1 MKVSVNQELRKAKS
15 LTKKGQLSK
24 AREIYQRILESF
36 PSNKQAIEGLTNLG
50 NPAVHA
56 SLHPPKE
63 TMDQLIS
70 FYNQGL
76 YDAALNRAIELSRN
90 FPNAFLVWN
99 TLGAACQKLGRNQ
112 DAINAFTKV
121 IETNPGHPDGYNN
134 LGTALKQKGNLK
146 EAISAYEKAI
156 TLEPDHA
163 EAYNNLGNVYQLVG
177 HHQEAILAYN
187 NAIKIKPG
195 YAEAFNNLGS
205 SLKDIGKYDEAEDAY
220 NKSLQLHPNY
230 AEALFNKG
238 KNCQEQGIIEQAIT
252 YYQKAIDIK
261 PMYPEAF
268 NNLGSAFQDAGR
280 LEKARSAYEQAIRL
294 NPDYA
299 MAYQHLSALKTFN
312 SEDPQIP
319 KLKQLNENPD
329 TNEIDKCHISYALA
343 KAHED
348 LGQLE
353 EAFYYLKSGGALR
366 KQALNYRID
375 QDEALFESIKSSAKL
390 IKQQS
395 IFPETAQ
402 STPIF
407 ILGMPRSGTTL
418 IEQIISCH
426 SQVLGAGE
434 LDYLSVLGADI
445 IEQKVAI
452 NSSNLVSIREKYF
465 DSTNRLSTGY
475 KYITDKQ
482 PQNFLYIALIAAA
495 FPEAKI
501 IHVTRQAAAVCWSN
515 FKNFFSSDGL
525 GYSYNLGDTVKYY
538 KLYENLMGFFSE
550 LYGSLIYEVNYDDL
564 VVDQENHTRNLIEH
578 IGLDWEDECLSP
590 HLNMRIVQTA
600 SNQQVRQKVYT
611 GSSAEW
617 KKFEPYLE
625 GVFDTLL

>member
-1 MKVSVNQELRKAKS
+1 M
-15 LTKKGQLSK
+15 
-24 AREIYQRILESF
+24 
-36 PSNKQAIEGLTNLG
+36 
-50 NPAVHA
+50 
-56 SLHPPKE
+56 
-63 TMDQLIS
+63 
-70 FYNQGL
+70 
-76 YDAALNRAIELSRN
+76 
-90 FPNAFLVWN
+90 
-99 TLGAACQKLGRNQ
+99 
-112 DAINAFTKV
+112 
-121 IETNPGHPDGYNN
+121 
-134 LGTALKQKGNLK
+134 
-146 EAISAYEKAI
+146 
-156 TLEPDHA
+156 
-163 EAYNNLGNVYQLVG
+163 
-177 HHQEAILAYN
+177 
-187 NAIKIKPG
+187 
-195 YAEAFNNLGS
+195 
-205 SLKDIGKYDEAEDAY
+205 
-220 NKSLQLHPNY
+220 
-230 AEALFNKG
+230 
-238 KNCQEQGIIEQAIT
+238 
-252 YYQKAIDIK
+252 
-261 PMYPEAF
+261 
-268 NNLGSAFQDAGR
+268 
-280 LEKARSAYEQAIRL
+280 
-294 NPDYA
+294 
-299 MAYQHLSALKTFN
+299 
-312 SEDPQIP
+312 
-319 KLKQLNENPD
+319 NENPD

-348 LGQLE
+348 LGQLD
-353 EAFYYLKSGGALR
+353 EAFYYLKSGGDLR
-366 KQALNYRID
+366 KQALNYSLDR
-375 QDEALFESIKSSAKL
+375 DEALFESIKSSANL

-395 IFPETAQ
+395 ILPEPAQ
-402 STPIF
+402 SKPIF

-452 NSSNLVSIREKYF
+452 NSSNLASIREKYF

-538 KLYENLMGFFSE
+538 KLYENLMGFFRE

-564 VVDQENHTRNLIEH
+564 VVDQENHTRNLIGH
-578 IGLDWEDECLSP
+578 IGLDWEEECLSP
-590 HLNMRIVQTA
+590 HLNRRIVQTA

-625 GVFDTLL
+625 DVFDKLL